1 MNDFNIIE
9 MKSLSSASAALED
22 FNESVTENDED
33 LTLDVG
39 TIENAVTDNEIDNEV
54 EFEYDIYG
62 SKEDDV
68 AAANDIM

>member
-1 MNDFNIIE
+1 
-9 MKSLSSASAALED
+9 MKSLSSASAAVKD
-22 FNESVTENDED
+22 VNESVTENDED
-33 LTLDVG
+33 LSVDVG
-39 TIENAVTDNEIDNEV
+39 AVENAVTVNEEDKEV